1 MKIGLPVKRVKTKL
15 LSFRECVIIELP
27 DGVESEACMAKM
39 SRMAANTIKRQE
51 VYDEVFRMLEE
62 RGEEMLKTSDNTNM
76 CFPAVNALGEEIYVK
91 ITVSIPKADYDGH
104 NEAASYE
111 IDAREKRERK
121 EEQAKERERKSA
133 EQQR

>member
-1 MKIGLPVKRVKTKL
+1 
-15 LSFRECVIIELP
+15 
-27 DGVESEACMAKM
+27 MAKM

-133 EQQR
+133 EQQRKRAEREAKKKAEEEAKAEKIAKAAEAEQNEDEEE